1 MAGEATTIARPYAE
15 AAFNRAAESGKLG
28 QWSDALGLLAD
39 VVQDPAMAGLI
50 ANPKLGKAQLA
61 DLVFDIVGDK
71 LDDEAKNLV
80 KLLVENDRLAVAP
93 AVAELFEERKSA
105 QEGSLDVQVT
115 AAFAIDSA
123 QEAALAAALK
133 AKLGREVRITSE
145 QDPELIGGVRIRAGD
160 LVIDGSV
167 RGQLAQLAN
176 ELGI

>member
-1 MAGEATTIARPYAE
+1 MAGEDTTIARPYAD
-15 AAFNRAAESGKLG
+15 AAFKRAVETGKLG
-28 QWSDALGLLAD
+28 QWSDALGLLAA

-50 ANPKLGKAQLA
+50 ANPKLGKEQLVE
-61 DLVFDIVGDK
+61 LVFDIAGDK

-80 KLLVENDRLAVAP
+80 RLMVENDRLAVMP
-93 AVAELFEERKSA
+93 AVASLFEESKNA
-105 QEGSLDVQVT
+105 QEGALDVQVT

-123 QEAALAAALK
+123 QETALADALK
-133 AKLGREVRITSE
+133 AKLGREIRITSE

-160 LVIDGSV
+160 MVIDGSV

>member
-15 AAFNRAAESGKLG
+15 AAFKRAVESDKLG
-28 QWSDALGLLAD
+28 QWSDALGLLAA

-50 ANPKLGKAQLA
+50 ANPKLGKEQLV

-80 KLLVENDRLAVAP
+80 KLMAENDRLVVMP
-93 AVAELFEERKSA
+93 AVAALFEESKNA
-105 QEGSLDVQVT
+105 QEGALDVQVT
-115 AAFAIDSA
+115 AAFEIDSA
-123 QEAALAAALK
+123 QEAALADALK

-160 LVIDGSV
+160 MVIDGSV

>member
-15 AAFNRAAESGKLG
+15 AAFKRAVESDKLG
-28 QWSDALGLLAD
+28 QWSDALGLLAA

-50 ANPKLGKAQLA
+50 ANPKLGKAQLV
-61 DLVFDIVGDK
+61 DLVFDIIGDK
-71 LDDEAKNLV
+71 LDDEAGNLV
-80 KLLVENDRLAVAP
+80 RLLVENGRLAVAP
-93 AVAELFEERKSA
+93 AVAALFEERKNA
-105 QEGSLDVQVT
+105 QEGALDVQVT
-115 AAFAIDSA
+115 AAFDMDSA
-123 QEAALAAALK
+123 QESALADALK

-160 LVIDGSV
+160 MVIDGSV

>member
-1 MAGEATTIARPYAE
+1 MAGEVTTIARPYAE
-15 AAFNRAAESGKLG
+15 AAFKRAVESDKLG
-28 QWSDALGLLAD
+28 QWSDALGLLAA

-50 ANPKLGKAQLA
+50 ANPKVDKAQLVG
-61 DLVFDIVGDK
+61 LVFDIVGDK

-80 KLLVENDRLAVAP
+80 RIMAENDRLIVMP
-93 AVAELFEERKSA
+93 AVSTLFEDSKNA
-105 QEGSLDVQVT
+105 QQGTLDVQVT
-115 AAFAIDSA
+115 AAFAMDVA
-123 QEAALAAALK
+123 QESALADALK

-160 LVIDGSV
+160 MVIDGSV

>member
-15 AAFNRAAESGKLG
+15 AAFKRAAETGKLG
-28 QWSDALGLLAD
+28 QWSDALGLLAA

-50 ANPKLGKAQLA
+50 ANPKLGKAQLV

-80 KLLVENDRLAVAP
+80 RLLVEYGRLAIAP

-105 QEGSLDVQVT
+105 QEGTLDVQVT
-115 AAFAIDSA
+115 SAFAIDGN

-160 LVIDGSV
+160 MVIDGSV